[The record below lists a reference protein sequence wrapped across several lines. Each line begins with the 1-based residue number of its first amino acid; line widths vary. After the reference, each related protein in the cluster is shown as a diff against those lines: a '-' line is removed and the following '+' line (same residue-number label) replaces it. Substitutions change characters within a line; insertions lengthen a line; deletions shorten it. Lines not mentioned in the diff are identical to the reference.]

1 MQYGANENCYYL
13 RLHLYSLKSTSIGEL
28 VSLLSMA
35 SLAPKQ
41 ACKVIYLAGLSKNP
55 AWFNHH
61 RLSLTLFEQ

>member
-1 MQYGANENCYYL
+1 MQFGANENCYYL

-28 VSLLSMA
+28 ESLPCMA

-41 ACKVIYLAGLSKNP
+41 VCKPIYLAGLPKNP
-55 AWFNHH
+55 AWFNPH